1 LVQVSSLIEKEA
13 RECVERNSYRK
24 KGFNLSADEMI
35 PMWIYVII
43 NADIPNILT
52 ESCILQ
58 DFRIKISQPEVEY
71 ILITFQNA
79 IENFKKDGALPSQS
93 RSSSISPIFIQTK
106 TVIPEIPDVNSSRSM
121 SMSSTFTKTSSR
133 DESGLIGSVASSLKG
148 LFIK

>member
-1 LVQVSSLIEKEA
+1 
-13 RECVERNSYRK
+13 
-24 KGFNLSADEMI
+24 MI

-79 IENFKKDGALPSQS
+79 IENFKKDGGLPSHS
-93 RSSSISPIFIQTK
+93 RPSSISPIFIQTK
-106 TVIPEIPDVNSSRSM
+106 TMIPEIPDVVNTRSM
-121 SMSSTFTKTSSR
+121 SMSSSITKTSTR
-133 DESGLIGSVASSLKG
+133 EESGLLGSVTSSLKG